1 MQENYEL
8 VQKGFRIFHP
18 IIAGYIGLELNR
30 EYHSSWWDEVL
41 YALSDQRD
49 LPESGT
55 YDQLIDSLDIANC
68 LRLIDRKWNEVF
80 RDKLSLNC
88 RTWAKELMGVRN
100 TVAHIGQQDISQADA
115 ERALDTMM
123 RLCRGFD
130 DEGADEIQEIYTQV
144 REQSENN
151 KQSTPAGPV
160 SIDVPNGDVR
170 RADLISGEKRNLL
183 NLIGTDAV
191 QKTTLTRKV
200 AFAGKTQAYP
210 VYKVRLDALY
220 YNDQNDRIATWITRY
235 RAENGSD
242 SLSKLV
248 GEEYNG
254 VIENFIYESNPESIV
269 RTQNNI
275 ALVGQREPGV
285 ALADGRIVDG
295 NRRYTCLRRIQRDS
309 AEPIYFETVIM
320 DVDIQTDKKQIKLL
334 ELAIQHGEEK
344 KVDYDL
350 IDYAIGTYM
359 DIERTKLLTVEE
371 YATSTNES
379 IADVK
384 KRIDIATVICEF
396 LEYIRLPEQFHVARE
411 YQVYSLLYEMMPI
424 LKQLSGDERNQLKTI
439 VFNNVIM
446 KALLDQRKFI
456 RDLKLLIKNDTH
468 TMYFEDQVE
477 INEQI
482 HEKYD
487 ELEIKTK
494 TDIDNFARDNDSIT
508 EELQLALQ
516 RALLRSRRQQL
527 KAKPA
532 ENVAKSVSLMTEFD
546 ARMFDKMDTSE
557 RKHLKREMDH
567 LSKVIESYKEQLD
580 PDDNSPVLDDSGL
593 LVRRPTGQ
601 ESETTD
607 INRNVV
613 SKQNTKVIS
622 IAKSDSSNPLV
633 LCYELDKKINTL
645 SFSLSFG
652 AFKETAKQADCT
664 EIKVFFIDNKNEIIS
679 NVCETT
685 VTVGDKT
692 KCNFVLNGR
701 ASEEK
706 EVYLVIKNKADD
718 ENEAL
723 RIVQIEVAISFSGD
737 FDF

>member
-8 VQKGFRIFHP
+8 VQKGFRTFHP

-30 EYHSSWWDEVL
+30 AYHSNWWDEVL

-49 LPESGT
+49 LPENGT

-68 LRLIDRKWNEVF
+68 LRLIDRKWNEIF
-80 RDKLSLNC
+80 REKLSLNC
-88 RTWAKELMGVRN
+88 RTWSKELMGVRN
-100 TVAHIGQQDISQADA
+100 TIAHIGQQDINQADA

-123 RLCRGFD
+123 RLCECFD
-130 DEGADEIQEIYTQV
+130 EEGAEEIKQIYLQV
-144 REQSENN
+144 REMSSAGVQ
-151 KQSTPAGPV
+151 QTTGPV
-160 SIDVPNGDVR
+160 SIEV
-170 RADLISGEKRNLL
+170 SGVEPKKAVFNAGEGKNLL
-183 NLIGTDAV
+183 SLIGTDVV
-191 QKTTLTRKV
+191 QKTNLTRKV
-200 AFAGKTQAYP
+200 TFAGKTQAYP

-242 SLSKLV
+242 SLTKLI

-254 VIENFIYESNPESIV
+254 VIEKFIFESNPESIV
-269 RTQNNI
+269 RTQKNI
-275 ALVGQREPGV
+275 SLVGQREPGV

-295 NRRYTCLRRIQRDS
+295 NRRYTCLRRIQRES
-309 AEPIYFETVIM
+309 AEPVYFETVIM

-334 ELAIQHGEEK
+334 ELSIQHGEEK

-359 DIERTKLLTVEE
+359 DVERTKLLTVEE

-396 LEYIRLPEQFHVARE
+396 LEYLRLPEQFHVARE
-411 YQVYSLLYEMMPI
+411 YQVYSLLWEMMPS

-439 VFNNVIM
+439 VFNNVLM

-456 RDLKLLIKNDTH
+456 RDIKLLIKNDTH

-477 INEQI
+477 LNEQI
-482 HEKYD
+482 HEKFD
-487 ELEIKTK
+487 DIEVKTK
-494 TDIDNFARDNDSIT
+494 ADLDKFARDNESIT
-508 EELQLALQ
+508 EELQLSLQ

-546 ARMFDKMDTSE
+546 ARMFDKMDDGEKRS
-557 RKHLKREMDH
+557 LKREMDH
-567 LSKVIESYKEQLD
+567 LSDVVSSYTAML
-580 PDDNSPVLDDSGL
+580 SGEGSTIDETGK
-593 LVRRPTGQ
+593 LVRRTVNMEIPAEQPEVKTEKYVLGMSHV
-601 ESETTD
+601 EEPLVICVD
-607 INRNVV
+607 IN
-613 SKQNTKVIS
+613 KTIT
-622 IAKSDSSNPLV
+622 
-633 LCYELDKKINTL
+633 TL
-645 SFSLSFG
+645 SFPLTFRTI
-652 AFKETAKQADCT
+652 KENGEQDNAC
-664 EIKVFFIDNKNEIIS
+664 KVNLFFINQKHEVVSNICKQDIS
-679 NVCETT
+679 VGNVE
-685 VTVGDKT
+685 
-692 KCNFVLNGR
+692 KCNFVLEGSV
-701 ASEEK
+701 SEQK
-706 EVYLVIKNKADD
+706 EVFLVIQSAKDSDK
-718 ENEAL
+718 EVQ
-723 RIVQIEVAISFSGD
+723 RIIPFKVSIAFSAD

>member
-30 EYHSSWWDEVL
+30 KYHSRWWDEVL

-100 TVAHIGQQDISQADA
+100 TVAHIGQQDMSQADA

-123 RLCRGFD
+123 RLCKSFD
-130 DEGADEIQEIYTQV
+130 EEGADEIQEIYTQV
-144 REQSENN
+144 RKLAGGSGQSLP
-151 KQSTPAGPV
+151 SGPI
-160 SIDVPNGDVR
+160 SIDVPNGEAK
-170 RADLISGEKRNLL
+170 RADLVSGEKRTLL
-183 NLIGTDAV
+183 SLIGTDAV

-200 AFAGKTQAYP
+200 TFAGKTQAYP

-220 YNDQNDRIATWITRY
+220 YIDQNDRIATWITKY
-235 RAENGSD
+235 RAENGAD

-248 GEEYNG
+248 GEEYNN

-269 RTQNNI
+269 RTQKNI
-275 ALVGQREPGV
+275 TLVGQREPGV
-285 ALADGRIVDG
+285 ALSDGRIVDG

-309 AEPIYFETVIM
+309 TEPIYFETVIM

-344 KVDYDL
+344 KVDYDM

-359 DIERTKLLTVEE
+359 DIERTRLLTIEE

-411 YQVYSLLYEMMPI
+411 YQVYSLLYEMMPL
-424 LKQLSGDERNQLKTI
+424 LKQLTGDEKNQLKTI

-477 INEQI
+477 LNEQI

-487 ELEIKTK
+487 DLVIKTK
-494 TDIDNFARDNDSIT
+494 ADIDRFARDNENIT

-516 RALLRSRRQQL
+516 KALLRSRRQQL

-546 ARMFDKMDTSE
+546 ARMFDKMDTAE
-557 RKHLKREMDH
+557 KKHLKREMDH
-567 LSKVIESYKEQLD
+567 LSKVIDSYRGQLD
-580 PDDNSPVLDDSGL
+580 PEADVPVLDASGL
-593 LVRRPTGQ
+593 LVRKSGNPS
-601 ESETTD
+601 SEVDITT
-607 INRNVV
+607 NSV
-613 SKQNTKVIS
+613 SKKEIIV
-622 IAKSDSSNPLV
+622 AKGNSGNPIV
-633 LCYELDKKINTL
+633 LCYESDKRISTL

-652 AFKETAKQADCT
+652 AIKETAKQSDST
-664 EIKVFFIDNKNEIIS
+664 VIKVFFVDENNEMIS
-679 NVCETT
+679 NECEAS
-685 VTVGDKT
+685 VVVGSKT
-692 KCNFVLNGR
+692 KCNFVLNGS
-701 ASEEK
+701 ASEKK
-706 EVYLVIKNKADD
+706 EVYLVIKEKSNAD
-718 ENEAL
+718 NEAL
-723 RIVQIEVAISFSGD
+723 RIIPVEVAIAFSGD

>member
-30 EYHSSWWDEVL
+30 KYHSRWWDEVL

-88 RTWAKELMGVRN
+88 RTLAKELMGVRN
-100 TVAHIGQQDISQADA
+100 TVAHIGQQDMSQADA

-123 RLCRGFD
+123 RLCKSFD
-130 DEGADEIQEIYTQV
+130 EEGADEIQEIYTQV
-144 REQSENN
+144 RKLAGGSGQSLP
-151 KQSTPAGPV
+151 SGPI
-160 SIDVPNGDVR
+160 SIDVPNGEAK
-170 RADLISGEKRNLL
+170 RADLVSGEKRTLFS
-183 NLIGTDAV
+183 LIGTDAV

-200 AFAGKTQAYP
+200 TFAGKTQAYP

-235 RAENGSD
+235 RAENGAD

-248 GEEYNG
+248 GEEYNN

-269 RTQNNI
+269 RTQKNI
-275 ALVGQREPGV
+275 TLVGQREPGV
-285 ALADGRIVDG
+285 ALSDGRIVDG

-309 AEPIYFETVIM
+309 TEPIYFETVIM

-344 KVDYDL
+344 KVDYDM

-359 DIERTKLLTVEE
+359 DIERTRLLTIEE

-411 YQVYSLLYEMMPI
+411 YQVYSLLYEMMPL
-424 LKQLSGDERNQLKTI
+424 LKQLTGDEKNQLKTI

-477 INEQI
+477 LNEQI

-487 ELEIKTK
+487 DLVIKTK
-494 TDIDNFARDNDSIT
+494 ADIDRFARDNENIT

-516 RALLRSRRQQL
+516 KALLRSRRQQL

-546 ARMFDKMDTSE
+546 ARMFDKMDTAE
-557 RKHLKREMDH
+557 KKHLKREMDH
-567 LSKVIESYKEQLD
+567 LSKVIDSYRGQLD
-580 PDDNSPVLDDSGL
+580 PEADVPVLDASGL
-593 LVRRPTGQ
+593 LVRKSGNPS
-601 ESETTD
+601 SEVDITT
-607 INRNVV
+607 NSV
-613 SKQNTKVIS
+613 SKKEIIV
-622 IAKSDSSNPLV
+622 AKGNSGNPIV
-633 LCYELDKKINTL
+633 LCYESDKRISTL

-652 AFKETAKQADCT
+652 AIKETAKQSDST
-664 EIKVFFIDNKNEIIS
+664 VIKVFFVDENNEMIS
-679 NVCETT
+679 NECEAS
-685 VTVGDKT
+685 VVVGSKT
-692 KCNFVLNGR
+692 KCNFVLNGS
-701 ASEEK
+701 ASEKK
-706 EVYLVIKNKADD
+706 EVYLVIKEKSNAD
-718 ENEAL
+718 NEAL
-723 RIVQIEVAISFSGD
+723 RIIPVEVAIAFSGD

>member
-1 MQENYEL
+1 MQENYIL
-8 VQKGFRIFHP
+8 VQNGFRVFHP

-30 EYHSSWWDEVL
+30 AYHSGWWDEVL
-41 YALSDQRD
+41 YSLNDQRD
-49 LPESGT
+49 LPTGGT

-68 LRLIDRKWNEVF
+68 LRLIDRKWNEIF

-100 TVAHIGQQDISQADA
+100 VVAHIGQQDMSRADA

-123 RLCRGFD
+123 RLCECFD
-130 DEGADEIQEIYTQV
+130 DEGAEEIKQIYMQV
-144 REQSENN
+144 RKMSAVSMQTTS
-151 KQSTPAGPV
+151 GPV
-160 SIDVPNGDVR
+160 SIDVPIGDVK
-170 RADLISGEKRNLL
+170 RADLVSGEKRNLL
-183 NLIGTDAV
+183 SLIGTDVV

-200 AFAGKTQAYP
+200 TFAGKTQAYP

-248 GEEYNG
+248 GEEYNS

-269 RTQNNI
+269 RTQKNI

-285 ALADGRIVDG
+285 ALSDGRIVDG

-320 DVDIQTDKKQIKLL
+320 DVDIQADKKQIKLL

-359 DIERTKLLTVEE
+359 DVERTKLLTVEE

-379 IADVK
+379 VADVK

-411 YQVYSLLYEMMPI
+411 YQVYSLLYEMMP
-424 LKQLSGDERNQLKTI
+424 LLRQLTGDERNQLKTI

-477 INEQI
+477 LNEQI
-482 HEKYD
+482 HGKYD
-487 ELEIKTK
+487 DLVIKTK
-494 TDIDNFARDNDSIT
+494 ADIDKFARDNENIT

-557 RKHLKREMDH
+557 KKHLKREMDH

-580 PDDNSPVLDDSGL
+580 PESETPVLDASGL
-593 LVRRPTGQ
+593 LVRKNNSQ
-601 ESETTD
+601 NSETSVPV
-607 INRNVV
+607 NGV
-613 SKQNTKVIS
+613 TKKNLN
-622 IAKSDSSNPLV
+622 IAKGNSSNPII
-633 LCYELDKKINTL
+633 LCYESDKKISTL

-652 AFKETAKQADCT
+652 AIKETVKQSDST
-664 EIKVFFIDNKNEIIS
+664 DIKVFFIDENNEMIS
-679 NVCETT
+679 NECEAS
-685 VTVGDKT
+685 VVVGSKT
-692 KCNFVLNGR
+692 KCNFVLNGS
-701 ASEEK
+701 ASEKK
-706 EVYLVIKNKADD
+706 EVYLVIKEKSNAD
-718 ENEAL
+718 NEAL
-723 RIVQIEVAISFSGD
+723 RIIPVEVAIAFSGD

>member
-1 MQENYEL
+1 MQENFEL
-8 VQKGFRIFHP
+8 VQKGFRVFHP

-30 EYHSSWWDEVL
+30 AYHSSWWDEVL
-41 YALSDQRD
+41 YSLNDQRD
-49 LPESGT
+49 LPTGGT
-55 YDQLIDSLDIANC
+55 YDQLIDSMDIANC
-68 LRLIDRKWNEVF
+68 LRLIDRKWNEIF

-100 TVAHIGQQDISQADA
+100 VVAHIGQQDMSQADA

-123 RLCRGFD
+123 RLCECFD
-130 DEGADEIQEIYTQV
+130 DEGAEEIKQIYTQV
-144 REQSENN
+144 RKMSSAGMQTTS
-151 KQSTPAGPV
+151 GPV
-160 SIDVPNGDVR
+160 SIDVPIGDVK
-170 RADLISGEKRNLL
+170 RADLVSGEKRNLL
-183 NLIGTDAV
+183 SLIGTNAV

-200 AFAGKTQAYP
+200 TFAGKTQAYP

-235 RAENGSD
+235 RAENGVD
-242 SLSKLV
+242 SLSQLV
-248 GEEYNG
+248 GEEYNN

-269 RTQNNI
+269 RTQKNI
-275 ALVGQREPGV
+275 TIVGQREPGV

-320 DVDIQTDKKQIKLL
+320 DVDIQADKKQIKLL

-359 DIERTKLLTVEE
+359 DVERTKLLTVEE

-379 IADVK
+379 IANVK
-384 KRIDIATVICEF
+384 KRIDVATVICEF

-411 YQVYSLLYEMMPI
+411 YQVYSLLYEMMPL

-477 INEQI
+477 LNEQI
-482 HEKYD
+482 HKKYD
-487 ELEIKTK
+487 DLVIKSK
-494 TDIDNFARDNDSIT
+494 SDIDKFACDNENIT

-546 ARMFDKMDTSE
+546 ARMFDKMDTAE
-557 RKHLKREMDH
+557 KKHLKREMNH
-567 LSKVIESYKEQLD
+567 LSKVIDSYMEQLD
-580 PDDNSPVLDDSGL
+580 PEVETPVLDSSGL
-593 LVRRPTGQ
+593 LVRKTN
-601 ESETTD
+601 SSVSVTTNSV
-607 INRNVV
+607 I
-613 SKQNTKVIS
+613 KNTIT
-622 IAKSDSSNPLV
+622 IAKGNSSNPII
-633 LCYELDKKINTL
+633 LCYESDKKISTL

-652 AFKETAKQADCT
+652 AIKENAKQSDST
-664 EIKVFFIDNKNEIIS
+664 DIKVFFVDENNEMIS
-679 NVCETT
+679 NECEAS
-685 VTVGDKT
+685 VVVGSKT
-692 KCNFVLNGR
+692 KCNFVLNGS
-701 ASEEK
+701 ASEKK
-706 EVYLVIKNKADD
+706 EVYLVIKEKSNAD
-718 ENEAL
+718 NEAL
-723 RIVQIEVAISFSGD
+723 RIIPVEVAIAFSGD